1 MQRGSLV
8 ILKDNPLILGFL
20 VQRALWGMKI
30 PRPGVVYTLSS
41 DPFEHFCQ
49 ECNENHIMITLE
61 EIPHKWDP
69 EIFDEVQAPGEV
81 NVENL
86 ISEPVLTP
94 A

>member
-8 ILKDNPLILGFL
+8 VLKDSPIILAFL
-20 VQRALWGMKI
+20 VERALWGMEI
-30 PRPGVVYTLSS
+30 PQPGVVYTLSA

-49 ECNENHIMITLE
+49 SCNENHTMITLE

-69 EIFDEVQAPGEV
+69 EIFNEVQGPGEV

-86 ISEPVLTP
+86 TRELALTP